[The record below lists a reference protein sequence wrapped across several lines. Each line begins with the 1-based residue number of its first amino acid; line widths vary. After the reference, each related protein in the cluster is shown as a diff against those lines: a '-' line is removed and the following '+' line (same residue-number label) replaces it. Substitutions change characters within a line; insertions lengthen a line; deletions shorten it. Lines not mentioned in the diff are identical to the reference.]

1 MGKFKEIF
9 LRSAFNYD
17 TDQASQEAA
26 TVIEGESMAQQQF
39 KEECDINTIVERF
52 GLTGDLPE
60 NLRLPVSGDF
70 TGVVDFKTAMD
81 AVSQAQSA
89 FNELPAQL
97 RARFENDPQRL
108 MRFLENDKN
117 REEAVELG
125 LVMRPPEVTRDVV
138 QAVDELKAVLAP
150 VEAKK

>member
-1 MGKFKEIF
+1 MGKFKEVF
-9 LRSAFNYD
+9 LRTAFNYD

-39 KEECDINTIVERF
+39 KDECDINVIVERF
-52 GLTGDLPE
+52 GLTGELPQ

-89 FNELPAQL
+89 FMELPAQL

>member
-1 MGKFKEIF
+1 MGKFKQVF
-9 LRSAFNYD
+9 LRTAFNYD

-39 KEECDINTIVERF
+39 KDECDINVIVQRF
-52 GLTGDLPE
+52 GLTGELPE

-70 TGVVDFKTAMD
+70 TGIVDFKTAMD

-89 FNELPAQL
+89 FMELPAQL